1 MLCSCITI
9 FVYYIIRQIMYQIFT
24 ILIILYIFITIILY
38 LFITL
43 ILYIFITIILYL
55 FITIILYIFIT
66 IILYLFITIILYA
79 FLMSIDTDAEPAHCC
94 LCAGLDV
101 GRDQPLH
108 LRLQEQAVQ
117 AGIQKGIAGQKSL
130 TWLNKKYRDA
140 LKHL

>member
-1 MLCSCITI
+1 MLCLYITI

-24 ILIILYIFITIILY
+24 ILIILYI
-38 LFITL
+38 
-43 ILYIFITIILYL
+43 
-55 FITIILYIFIT
+55 
-66 IILYLFITIILYA
+66 FITIILYA

>member
-24 ILIILYIFITIILY
+24 ILI
-38 LFITL
+38 

-117 AGIQKGIAGQKSL
+117 AGIQKGTSIAGQKSL